1 MQFATLD
8 VSSVLAAQTNAMYAR
23 TITTSLTI
31 YPLALQHLKVIQL
44 HALIVD
50 QSQILSGALPEIINA
65 EALVLSIS
73 ISK

>member
-1 MQFATLD
+1 MQFVTLD
-8 VSSVLAAQTNAMYAR
+8 VSSVLAAQTNAMYVR
-23 TITTSLTI
+23 TVTTSLTI
-31 YPLALQHLKVIQL
+31 YLLALPHLKIIQL

-50 QSQILSGALPEIINA
+50 QSQILSGAPPEIINA